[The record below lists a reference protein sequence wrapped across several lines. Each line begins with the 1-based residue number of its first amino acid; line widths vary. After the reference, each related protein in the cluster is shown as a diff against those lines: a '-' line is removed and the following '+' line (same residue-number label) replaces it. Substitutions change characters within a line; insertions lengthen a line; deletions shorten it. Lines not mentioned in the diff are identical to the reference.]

1 MKKVFDMHCHY
12 HLFDLTI
19 KERAEIFKEEFEITQ
34 TSKACFLSIPQSF
47 SNKGEKWFDALQNV
61 KGMFLKKYFSPNGY
75 AYAGLVALDDYS
87 DTEKAADEFLKQVTE
102 YYAAGFDGIKM
113 LEGYPSFIKYTGQN
127 IDSPVYDK
135 FYAFCEEKG
144 FPITIHIANPD
155 ENWDINKASKDAIAQ
170 GRVYDESFPTK
181 AEITDALFNVLDR
194 FPKLRLAVA
203 HFGFFSEHY
212 ADAEKYME
220 YENTLIDITPGGEQ
234 LINMSREWEKWLPFW
249 EKYQDRII
257 YGTDYFAF
265 PKNDEWEKL
274 FNCRP
279 KFLRGFLETNTEHY
293 YYDTKFKGVKLDE
306 KILDKIYMT
315 NAIKLLGDPRP
326 IAKDYFIKEAERL
339 KQYSLSDFE
348 LSDLKYINLYKTEND

>member
-34 TSKACFLSIPQSF
+34 TCKACFLSIPQEYSF
-47 SNKGEKWFDALQNV
+47 KGERSLDLLQNV

-87 DTEKAADEFLKQVTE
+87 DTEKAADELLKQVTE

-155 ENWDINKASKDAIAQ
+155 ENWDINKASKEAIAQ

-181 AEITDALFNVLDR
+181 KEITDALFNVLDK
-194 FPKLRLAVA
+194 FP
-203 HFGFFSEHY
+203 
-212 ADAEKYME
+212 
-220 YENTLIDITPGGEQ
+220 
-234 LINMSREWEKWLPFW
+234 
-249 EKYQDRII
+249 
-257 YGTDYFAF
+257 
-265 PKNDEWEKL
+265 
-274 FNCRP
+274 
-279 KFLRGFLETNTEHY
+279 
-293 YYDTKFKGVKLDE
+293 
-306 KILDKIYMT
+306 
-315 NAIKLLGDPRP
+315 
-326 IAKDYFIKEAERL
+326 
-339 KQYSLSDFE
+339 
-348 LSDLKYINLYKTEND
+348 

>member
-1 MKKVFDMHCHY
+1 MKKVFDTHCHY
-12 HLFDLTI
+12 LFKIPLGETAKI
-19 KERAEIFKEEFEITQ
+19 LEEEFRITE
-34 TSKACFLSIPQSF
+34 TSKACFLSIPQEYSF
-47 SNKGEKWFDALQNV
+47 KGERSLDLLQNV

-135 FYAFCEEKG
+135 FYAFCEDKG

-155 ENWDINKASKDAIAQ
+155 ENWDINKASKYAIAQ

-181 AEITDALFNVLDR
+181 KEITDALFNVLDK

-212 ADAEKYME
+212 ADAEKYMS
-220 YENTLIDITPGGEQ
+220 YKNTVIDITPGGEQ
-234 LINMSREWEKWLPFW
+234 LINMSREWDKWLPFW

-257 YGTDYFAF
+257 YGTDYYAF
-265 PKNDEWEKL
+265 PKNDEWETC
-274 FNCRP
+274 FNRRP
-279 KFLRGFLETNTEHY
+279 KFLREFLETNTEHDY
-293 YYDTKFKGVKLDE
+293 LGTEFKGVKLDE
-306 KILDKIYMT
+306 KILNKIYMT
-315 NAIKLLGDPRP
+315 NAIKLLGAPRP

-348 LSDLKYINLYKTEND
+348 LSDLKHIKENT